1 MKVYREGKE
10 IFEIKDYKQVGS
22 FMNVATIEATVKTPT
37 PFVFKVGDYVIFDYN
52 GLTYTLYNVVPEKK
66 QARSGTYG
74 EAFIY
79 ELKFKA
85 DTEQL
90 AICPFLDLVAN
101 DNGLHYTSLPSF
113 STYENI
119 YGIAARLQANMDYLY
134 PNKWRFNVVDTT
146 DEALMEL
153 LNEPREF
160 SISGESCFD
169 GLKKIYDIWG
179 VSFIHTFE
187 NGVNVI
193 TIGKSAG
200 TTSVFRYGKGQGL
213 RTIKKNIQNVDQLCT
228 RAYVYGS
235 TRNIPALWYND
246 KGYIGEAQ
254 YAPNLMIPPSKWIGG
269 VPQGAYIDAIF
280 DGEDRIEKYGLKI
293 KTFSYDGSDSNKDE
307 IYPSIEKVTA
317 YDIRKAKEELGQTTL
332 VPSASYA
339 DNERMDYI
347 LEGSNIEDDGIG
359 SEAGYV
365 IYSDKI
371 FSDIQGQYKQISI
384 GELMPEGYYKP
395 VAVQKSMTL
404 CSFEVTK
411 TANYRISEIVDLVTF
426 QKNESRSIV
435 SASLILQKPS
445 GEYISLGQLSFS
457 DKIKGSLKLS
467 ENGNIEATEV
477 GTYSIVLKFNVS
489 WDSNAILPESVGGI
503 TLDYSIKASTVTFS
517 RGLNIL
523 SNFFEIKI
531 KQIGFNLNDV
541 TASGQFKT
549 IHIKSGMCAGRSF
562 NITQCKYS
570 ESDDSWVLTCRRIID
585 NSISQRFPN
594 NIFPIAKDDQFI
606 LLNIHMPDI
615 YIHTAMQR
623 LYNTAL
629 ADLRHLSKPQ
639 YVIEPEIDNIQMARS
654 PQTLKEGMYMPI
666 EDADISYIDDTL
678 IDSVTITN
686 KEKEL
691 RTFQV
696 TLRSDKI
703 INTFSKLASRI
714 SDLESSLQE
723 AESKA
728 NISQA
733 QDNDDSKIN
742 EGNTGGGSS
751 TGLDES
757 ALQQYLDTNKYIT
770 ETALEGYATTDDVTE
785 LSNSVSN
792 LRTDFD
798 NLNNL
803 LNDDT
808 SGVIDTW
815 NEVVDFL
822 NGYKESEDLATI
834 LSKMNEDIAKRVLS
848 TDFNS
853 YKTTTDSRISALES
867 LGLSIVV
874 ENGKTYLKS
883 EHSFF
888 TEKDIFAGGLGEEG
902 ASGGII
908 QQVYGVSAFGQTFDS
923 ANLTDTFNAHAINS
937 LYKDIQ
943 TLKNSGGGG
952 VDLTA
957 MWNALATVDA
967 TKVIDSSHI
976 PDLSGKYLP
985 KSGGELNGS
994 IASTAFIFRDITTG
1008 NRGAIIQN
1016 INDNTW
1022 RLQNYWTGGD
1032 YIIIHSG
1039 NIGSYISGGGTAASI
1054 DWANVYNKPTTLG
1067 GYGITDALPLSGGTI
1082 SGSLQIN
1089 PLSTSD
1095 TYSLYIDS
1103 NNAACSLIKLRS
1115 TNTNRADI
1123 GWYSGLG
1130 VYINNNISNKSIGI
1144 KDNGTPFYDSHTLIH
1159 SGNIGS
1165 YNAGS
1170 ATKLQTA
1177 RTIWGQS
1184 FDGSGNVSGALY
1196 FDNKHYITT
1205 DASGL
1210 FLYNDNAKTYIEL
1223 YEDKSIVLNGGNVL
1237 IGTNADNGRKLQVG
1251 GQMSAIE
1258 RITIFNYD
1266 TNPTQIK
1273 SFVDSGYQYTTIG
1286 GNANHLI
1293 INNDTGV
1300 VALTKSAD
1308 NRQVN
1313 IHPSGSLTFRGA
1325 TGGWAMG
1332 VGFNHNNGTYIGS
1345 ACGGLGGNNTFQYYF
1360 YGGRYDNSAMY
1371 IHPTQNVT
1379 IGTTTDNGNKLQVY
1393 QSNTTNGDV
1402 ALFESNASWNT
1413 LVLRLKGVKGWSFGC
1428 NTSEQFYFYSHING
1442 TVAYIDKNGTYV
1454 GVGDVTAGSDA
1465 RYKSKLQDI
1474 AIDVATIANAPLFS
1488 YKWNDREDNNV
1499 HLGTTAQ
1506 YWMDTN
1512 FRDAVNTNNPDFYH
1526 LNYGAL
1532 GVAIGVSVAKKV
1544 VNHEEEIKLLKGRVN
1559 ELENELNEYRRLY
1572 HDSI

>member
-22 FMNVATIEATVKTPT
+22 FMNVATIEATVKIPT

-52 GLTYTLYNVVPEKK
+52 GLTYTLYNVAPEKK

-119 YGIAARLQANMDYLY
+119 YGIVARLQANMDYLY

-187 NGVNVI
+187 NDINVI

-213 RTIKKNIQNVDQLCT
+213 RTIKKNIQNSEQLCT

-235 TRNIPALWYND
+235 TRNIPALWYNE

-280 DGEDRIEKYGLKI
+280 GDDNRIEKYGLRI
-293 KTFSYDGSDSNKDE
+293 KTLNYDGSDNNKEE
-307 IYPSIEKVTA
+307 IFPSIERVTA
-317 YDIRKAKEELGQTTL
+317 YDIRQAKEELGQTTL

-347 LEGSNIEDDGIG
+347 LEGSNIDDDGIG

-371 FSDIQGQYKQISI
+371 FSDIQGQYMQISI

-445 GEYISLGQLSFS
+445 GEYISLGQFSFS

-467 ENGNIEATEV
+467 ENGNIEATEA

-503 TLDYSIKASTVTFS
+503 TLDYFIKASTVTFS
-517 RGLNIL
+517 RGLNIM

-541 TASGQFKT
+541 TSSGQFKT

-757 ALQQYLDTNKYIT
+757 ALQQYLTTNQY
-770 ETALEGYATTDDVTE
+770 TTVKDVTD
-785 LSNSVSN
+785 SIKPVS
-792 LRTDFD
+792 DK
-798 NLNNL
+798 
-803 LNDDT
+803 
-808 SGVIDTW
+808 
-815 NEVVDFL
+815 VDEIEADVKTLADLGFTL
-822 NGYKESEDLATI
+822 KTYERDGETRHYVESKYNFIGL
-834 LSKMNEDIAKRVLS
+834 EDIV
-848 TDFNS
+848 
-853 YKTTTDSRISALES
+853 
-867 LGLSIVV
+867 
-874 ENGKTYLKS
+874 
-883 EHSFF
+883 
-888 TEKDIFAGGLGEEG
+888 AGGGEIGED

-908 QQVYGVSAFGQTFDS
+908 QQVYGVSAFGQNFD
-923 ANLTDTFNAHAINS
+923 ANNLTDTFNAHAINS

-952 VDLTA
+952 VA
-957 MWNALATVDA
+957 
-967 TKVIDSSHI
+967 DSV
-976 PDLSGKYLP
+976 
-985 KSGGELNGS
+985 
-994 IASTAFIFRDITTG
+994 
-1008 NRGAIIQN
+1008 
-1016 INDNTW
+1016 
-1022 RLQNYWTGGD
+1022 
-1032 YIIIHSG
+1032 
-1039 NIGSYISGGGTAASI
+1039 
-1054 DWANVYNKPTTLG
+1054 DWANIYNKPTTLA

-1082 SGSLQIN
+1082 SSTTTATPLAIN
-1089 PLSTSD
+1089 STD
-1095 TYSLYIDS
+1095 ATQTYMTIR
-1103 NNAACSLIKLRS
+1103 NNGVAKGAVGYRAAGFGAFIYNFVPSSYLGIQDDA
-1115 TNTNRADI
+1115 TPYYYYN
-1123 GWYSGLG
+1123 GG
-1130 VYINNNISNKSIGI
+1130 VY
-1144 KDNGTPFYDSHTLIH
+1144 PLIH

-1165 YNAGS
+1165 QSVNYATSSFVASRFPCKLNKGFDANSNEYLLLSDYGSGGPKYNIPDGFGYGSIFTPLPSNGETSLLGQFAWGINHNTSTPTRKLWFRASNNLGWGNDWKTIAFTDSNVAS

-1184 FDGSGNVSGALY
+1184 FDGTQNVSGKLSNATAIAFDTDCGVYQGSTFSGSMSKYDIAYYGTNHY
-1196 FDNKHYITT
+1196 FHNFS
-1205 DASGL
+1205 SG
-1210 FLYNDNAKTYIEL
+1210 YNLIIKEN
-1223 YEDKSIVLNGGNVL
+1223 GNVL
-1237 IGTNADNGRKLQVG
+1237 
-1251 GQMSAIE
+1251 M
-1258 RITIFNYD
+1258 
-1266 TNPTQIK
+1266 
-1273 SFVDSGYQYTTIG
+1273 
-1286 GNANHLI
+1286 
-1293 INNDTGV
+1293 
-1300 VALTKSAD
+1300 
-1308 NRQVN
+1308 
-1313 IHPSGSLTFRGA
+1313 
-1325 TGGWAMG
+1325 
-1332 VGFNHNNGTYIGS
+1332 
-1345 ACGGLGGNNTFQYYF
+1345 
-1360 YGGRYDNSAMY
+1360 
-1371 IHPTQNVT
+1371 
-1379 IGTTTDNGNKLQVY
+1379 GTTTDNGNKLQVC

-1413 LVLRLKGVKGWSFGC
+1413 LVLRLNGAKGWSFGC
-1428 NTSEQFYFYSHING
+1428 NTSEQFYFYSHTNG

-1454 GVGDVTAGSDA
+1454 GVGDVTAGSDV
-1465 RYKSKLQDI
+1465 RYKSKIQDI

-1488 YKWNDREDNNV
+1488 YKWNDREDKDV

-1512 FRDAVNTNNPDFYH
+1512 FKDAVNTNNPDFYH

-1544 VNHEEEIKLLKGRVN
+1544 VNHEERIAVLERENKELREELK
-1559 ELENELNEYRRLY
+1559 EYRRA
-1572 HDSI
+1572 